1 MSYSSLRVQ
10 MSTRVPIR
18 IHTSSLETPRCVT
31 AVSLFLLNA
40 DVVLLDV
47 IIIFKRLLQIED
59 MTNQAGYG
67 QHLGA
72 PSNAAAGL
80 GGLTSAMANAKL
92 GEKAEDDEDDLPDL
106 EPVAD
111 SAKKDEEEED
121 DGEISEGD
129 IDPKEIEV
137 VMNQTNC
144 SRKKAVKALKDS
156 GGDLINASTSIS
168 SISRI

>member
-1 MSYSSLRVQ
+1 
-10 MSTRVPIR
+10 
-18 IHTSSLETPRCVT
+18 
-31 AVSLFLLNA
+31 
-40 DVVLLDV
+40 
-47 IIIFKRLLQIED
+47 
-59 MTNQAGYG
+59 MTNQTGYG

-92 GEKAEDDEDDLPDL
+92 GEKAEDDEDDLPEL
-106 EPVAD
+106 EPVAEN
-111 SAKKDEEEED
+111 AKKDDEEED

-156 GGDLINASTSIS
+156 GGDLINASMSIS